1 MDMDSIMMIDLG
13 DLLSHAMDDDLS
25 AVVAI
30 NYPTIQEL
38 ARHLTTLV
46 RDEAGATQGQERVRG
61 QEQVQPTRSAPATGP
76 DPAPAATPSTEPAPT
91 TERPA
96 GDPPAQREL
105 TEEELLDAIR
115 RDLAME
121 L

>member
-1 MDMDSIMMIDLG
+1 MDSIMMIDLG

-46 RDEAGATQGQERVRG
+46 REAASAAARPGPEPAQGP
-61 QEQVQPTRSAPATGP
+61 EQGSNTAPG
-76 DPAPAATPSTEPAPT
+76 TEAAPT
-91 TERPA
+91 TEAVPTTEPGA
-96 GDPPAQREL
+96 GDPPARREL